1 MTDYVVPTEP
11 ITTVLDALRSVRWH
25 TDPTLTVRHSCSHS
39 SCGTCGVRV
48 NGAEVLGCVTRL
60 EDLPPGVVTV
70 EPIANAPRVSDL
82 VVDMTELYERVERT
96 GRPLIRT
103 SREVVPADLPVP
115 VRLEDCVECGLCVSA
130 CPIAATDPDYLGPA
144 ALGAA
149 WRVVTEPR
157 GADARSALELVDDH
171 QGCWRCHLSFA
182 CSQVCPTGADP
193 ALGIMS
199 LRGALTRQLL
209 TRRGHAG
216 GTPRTDGRAARA
228 VER

>member
-1 MTDYVVPTEP
+1 MTEYVVPTEP

-149 WRVVTEPR
+149 WRVVAEPR
-157 GADARSALELVDDH
+157 GADPRSVLELVDDH

-182 CSQVCPTGADP
+182 CSQVCPTDADP

-199 LRGALTRQLL
+199 LRGALSRQLL
-209 TRRGHAG
+209 TRRGGAARTG
-216 GTPRTDGRAARA
+216 GRTTRA